1 MSTPLFS
8 MADRFAL
15 SVSSIAASMFWTCP
29 GLAVVSMAE
38 IPRLRRK
45 HRLIAFR
52 ADRHDTGVYGGLP
65 PRSLPAVRCAIS
77 TLAGRAAPALIGVGV
92 SLAEAR
98 PLRDK
103 LWAIAPGASAKTH
116 GRHLQPLVAGGASG
130 MSGVRL
136 PRRPPAGHPRFMGYR
151 HNGCRRH
158 GRRPSVRRLQ
168 GLLVAPCRTATIIS
182 IGKRKAPDP
191 SGMVQV
197 LLQITWTHPLAQVA
211 CRPARLD

>member
-15 SVSSIAASMFWTCP
+15 SISSIAASMFRTSP
-29 GLAVVSMAE
+29 SLAVIGVAE
-38 IPRLRRK
+38 IPCLRRK

-52 ADRHDTGVYGGLP
+52 TDRHDTGVHGCLP
-65 PRSLPAVRCAIS
+65 PRSLPAVRGAIS
-77 TLAGRAAPALIGVGV
+77 TLAGCATPGLIGVGV

-103 LWAIAPGASAKTH
+103 LWAIVPGASTKTH
-116 GRHLQPLVAGGASG
+116 GRRLQPL
-130 MSGVRL
+130 RWWEC
-136 PRRPPAGHPRFMGYR
+136 PACPGYVSREGPLTGHPRFMGCR
-151 HNGCRRH
+151 RNGCRRH

-197 LLQITWTHPLAQVA
+197 LLQITRTHPLAQAA
-211 CRPARLD
+211 CRPARPD

>member
-1 MSTPLFS
+1 MPTFL
-8 MADRFAL
+8 MADRFML
-15 SVSSIAASMFWTCP
+15 SVSSIAASMFGTCP
-29 GLAVVSMAE
+29 SLAVVSVAE
-38 IPRLRRK
+38 VPCLRWK
-45 HRLIAFR
+45 YRLIAFR
-52 ADRHDTGVYGGLP
+52 ADRHDTGVHGCLP
-65 PRSLPAVRCAIS
+65 PCSLPAVRGSVS
-77 TLAGRAAPALIGVGV
+77 TLAGRAAPALIGVSV

-103 LWAIAPGASAKTH
+103 LWAIVPGASAKTH

-136 PRRPPAGHPRFMGYR
+136 PRRSPAGHPRFMGYR

-158 GRRPSVRRLQ
+158 GRRPSMRRLQ

-197 LLQITWTHPLAQVA
+197 LLQITRTHPLAQAA
-211 CRPARLD
+211 CRPARPD

>member
-1 MSTPLFS
+1 MPMFL
-8 MADRFAL
+8 MADRFVL

-29 GLAVVSMAE
+29 GLAVVGVAE
-38 IPRLRRK
+38 VPRLRGK
-45 HRLIAFR
+45 HGLIAFR
-52 ADRHDTGVYGGLP
+52 ADGHDAGVHGRLP
-65 PRSLPAVRCAIS
+65 SRPLPAVRGSVS
-77 TLAGRAAPALIGVGV
+77 TLAGRAAPALIGVSV

-103 LWAIAPGASAKTH
+103 LWAIVPGASAKTH
-116 GRHLQPLVAGGASG
+116 GRRLQPLRWWECPTCPGYVSREGP
-130 MSGVRL
+130 L
-136 PRRPPAGHPRFMGYR
+136 TGHPRFMGYR

-158 GRRPSVRRLQ
+158 GRRPSMRRLQ

-197 LLQITWTHPLAQVA
+197 LLQITRTHPLAQAA
-211 CRPARLD
+211 CRPARPD

>member
-15 SVSSIAASMFWTCP
+15 SISSIAASMFRTCP

-52 ADRHDTGVYGGLP
+52 TDRHDTGVHGCLP
-65 PRSLPAVRCAIS
+65 PRSLPAVRGAIS

-103 LWAIAPGASAKTH
+103 LWAIVPGASAKTH

-168 GLLVAPCRTATIIS
+168 GLLVAPRRTATIIS
-182 IGKRKAPDP
+182 I
-191 SGMVQV
+191 
-197 LLQITWTHPLAQVA
+197 
-211 CRPARLD
+211 

>member
-1 MSTPLFS
+1 MPMFLMT
-8 MADRFAL
+8 DRFVL

-29 GLAVVSMAE
+29 GLAVVGVAE

-52 ADRHDTGVYGGLP
+52 ADGHDTGVHGRLP
-65 PRSLPAVRCAIS
+65 PRSLPAVRGSVS
-77 TLAGRAAPALIGVGV
+77 TLAGRAAPTLIGVSV

-103 LWAIAPGASAKTH
+103 LWAIVPGASAKTH
-116 GRHLQPLVAGGASG
+116 GRHLPPLVVGGVSG

-136 PRRPPAGHPRFMGYR
+136 PRRSPAGHPRFMGCR
-151 HNGCRRH
+151 RNGCRRH

-168 GLLVAPCRTATIIS
+168 GLLVTPCRTATIIS
-182 IGKRKAPDP
+182 I
-191 SGMVQV
+191 
-197 LLQITWTHPLAQVA
+197 
-211 CRPARLD
+211 